1 MVVQRTPMRCVKRAV
16 DRCGPWLPGQSL
28 EGAFHGFC
36 ARDAN
41 RQSYGHLE
49 ADPPRITAP
58 NPTDWRGQSGTLAG
72 LRDVDQLRF
81 AFSLAATEVCGH
93 VRR

>member
-1 MVVQRTPMRCVKRAV
+1 MTRSWPLGLLVK
-16 DRCGPWLPGQSL
+16 
-28 EGAFHGFC
+28 GAFHGFC

-58 NPTDWRGQSGTLAG
+58 NPTDWRGQSGTPEVPAG
-72 LRDVDQLRF
+72 SRDVGQRNL
-81 AFSLAATEVCGH
+81 AFSLAATKVCGY